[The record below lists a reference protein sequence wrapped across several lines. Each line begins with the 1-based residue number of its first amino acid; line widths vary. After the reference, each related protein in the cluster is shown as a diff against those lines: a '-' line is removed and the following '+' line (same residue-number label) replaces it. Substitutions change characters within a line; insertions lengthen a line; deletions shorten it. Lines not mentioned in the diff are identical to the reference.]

1 MLSGIYFS
9 ATRLTYV
16 CSAMELAF
24 WLLTPSI
31 ISIPPDEGQLG
42 PKVQTSKVSFH
53 LIQFGPESYKQAM
66 FHRFLLAYA

>member
-1 MLSGIYFS
+1 
-9 ATRLTYV
+9 
-16 CSAMELAF
+16 
-24 WLLTPSI
+24 
-31 ISIPPDEGQLG
+31 LG